1 MLRSGRVLQRSKN
14 RFDSPMALRVPIGLA
29 YTNSPNNFI
38 AGCTTSSPT
47 LGDVMTSREKRVC
60 FSFGH

>member
-1 MLRSGRVLQRSKN
+1 
-14 RFDSPMALRVPIGLA
+14 MATARAATSLRVPIGLA